1 MAKTSTQLTGN
12 ETAKSYKKGDAPET
26 LKNSSFFRRLDF
38 QLTAEQKHFRDEI
51 YKKEN
56 KIIFCNAKSGS
67 SKTTMAVATACA
79 MVEYG
84 LYDEILY
91 CFSLNN
97 NFQSILGLLP
107 GGVEDKEKAFY
118 EPCLEALVECGYF
131 PERVVKELNIDK
143 KGEAFVSCKS
153 HTFLRGTNIGSR
165 TILIIDEAQNFYT
178 DELKKVL
185 TRVKDG
191 AKVIVIGHDGQCDLI
206 KNRGNSGFIPY
217 LNWFKGREGVAVCE
231 LTENH
236 RGWISRIADEFD
248 PEYNKTENKSF
259 STSFVKEEKNAKN
272 NREEI
277 KDNIGE

>member
-1 MAKTSTQLTGN
+1 MTKTNTQTTGSK
-12 ETAKSYKKGDAPET
+12 TTKLYKRGDAPET
-26 LKNSSFFRRLDF
+26 LKNSGFFRRLSF

-143 KGEAFVSCKS
+143 KGEGFVSCKS
-153 HTFLRGTNIGSR
+153 HTFLRGTNIDSR

-206 KNRGNSGFIPY
+206 KNRDNSGFIPY

-236 RGWISRIADEFD
+236 RGWVSRIADEFD
-248 PEYNKTENKSF
+248 PDHDKTENKSF
-259 STSFVKEEKNAKN
+259 SVGFVRGEENAEN
-272 NREEI
+272 NGKEI
-277 KDNIGE
+277 KNDIAE